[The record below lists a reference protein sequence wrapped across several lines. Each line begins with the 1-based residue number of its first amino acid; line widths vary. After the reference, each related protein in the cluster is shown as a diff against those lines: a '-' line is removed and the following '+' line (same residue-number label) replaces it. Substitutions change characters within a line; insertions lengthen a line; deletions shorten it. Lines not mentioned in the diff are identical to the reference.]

1 MDLAIMRLDKYLA
14 DMQVGT
20 RSVVKEIIR
29 KGRVEVNGVI
39 TKKSDSQ
46 VSMTDE
52 IKVDGNLITYLEYE
66 YLVMNKPA
74 DYLTAREDKRYPV
87 IMDIVESVRKDL
99 VPVGRLDKDTE
110 GVLLITNDGDL
121 NHNLLSPKSHVQ
133 KVYYAELD
141 ADLPDDAKET
151 LSKPMVFSDFTAAPA
166 DNFEVIT
173 KRSAYLT
180 ISEGKFHQVKRM
192 FAKLG
197 CNVTYLKRVRFA
209 NLEVDD
215 LKPGEYRPLTKEEI
229 ETLKSFANN

>member
-20 RSVVKEIIR
+20 RSIVKEIIR

-39 TKKSDSQ
+39 VKKSDAQ
-46 VSMTDE
+46 VKLNDE
-52 IKVDGNLITYLEYE
+52 IKVDGDLINYLEYE

-74 DYLTAREDKRYPV
+74 DYLTACEDKRYPV
-87 IMDIVESVRKDL
+87 VMDIIHSVRKDL
-99 VPVGRLDKDTE
+99 GPVGRLDKDTE

-121 NHNLLSPKSHVQ
+121 NHALLSPKYHVQ
-133 KVYYAELD
+133 KTYYAEVD
-141 ADLPDDAKET
+141 NDLPDNAKEI

-166 DNFEVIT
+166 DNYEQIS

-197 CNVTYLKRVRFA
+197 TNVIYLKRVKFA
-209 NLEVDD
+209 NLDVED
-215 LKPGEYRPLTKEEI
+215 LKPGQYRPLSEEEI
-229 ETLKSFANN
+229 TILKSYIK